1 MENSEIH
8 FSGGTGIMSQSDATA
23 YPVLQL
29 LVVTRSLVELTDR
42 AVSDSELS
50 RAAADVLVFAAR
62 QAAKLVEEVVSA
74 RSHDPVGAHA
84 FAQCPSSADL
94 DRAYSDLECLAEAAG
109 MIRAHG
115 IGSQYRAH
123 LAYLMRYAAESA
135 CNALERA
142 ERPTDDALAASALA
156 GLPPATLHN

>member
-1 MENSEIH
+1 
-8 FSGGTGIMSQSDATA
+8 MSQSDATGR
-23 YPVLQL
+23 PVAQL

-50 RAAADVLVFAAR
+50 HAAADVLVFAAR
-62 QAAKLVEEVVSA
+62 QAARLVEDVVSL
-74 RSHDPVGAHA
+74 RSRDPDGASA
-84 FAQCPSSADL
+84 FVQCSSSGDL

-109 MIRAHG
+109 MVRAYG

-135 CNALERA
+135 CQALERA
-142 ERPTDDALAASALA
+142 ERSMNLADLA
-156 GLPPATLHN
+156 GLSPAFSLDARN

>member
-1 MENSEIH
+1 MSLSE
-8 FSGGTGIMSQSDATA
+8 TA
-23 YPVLQL
+23 NRPVAQL

-50 RAAADVLVFAAR
+50 HAAADVLMFAAR
-62 QAAKLVEEVVSA
+62 QAARLVEDVVSL
-74 RSHDPVGAHA
+74 RSREPDEANA
-84 FAQCPSSADL
+84 FIQCTSSADL

-109 MIRAHG
+109 MIRAYG
-115 IGSQYRAH
+115 IGTQYRAH

-142 ERPTDDALAASALA
+142 ERSMNLADITSLTHSWVMDAHA
-156 GLPPATLHN
+156 

>member
-1 MENSEIH
+1 MDH
-8 FSGGTGIMSQSDATA
+8 SDVTA
-23 YPVLQL
+23 NPVAQL

-42 AVSDSELS
+42 AMSDSELS

-62 QAAKLVEEVVSA
+62 QAARLVEDLVSV
-74 RSHDPVGAHA
+74 RSHDAIRARDFV
-84 FAQCPSSADL
+84 QSSSSMDL
-94 DRAYSDLECLAEAAG
+94 DRAYTDLECLAEAAG

-135 CNALERA
+135 CMALERA
-142 ERPTDDALAASALA
+142 ERSMAKAEPASN
-156 GLPPATLHN
+156 GATLPEALHF

>member
-1 MENSEIH
+1 MMIH
-8 FSGGTGIMSQSDATA
+8 SQAA
-23 YPVLQL
+23 AGPVAQL
-29 LVVTRSLVELTDR
+29 LIVTRSLVELTDR

-74 RSHDPVGAHA
+74 RSHDPAGAHA

-109 MIRAHG
+109 MLRAHG

-135 CNALERA
+135 SNALERA
-142 ERPTDDALAASALA
+142 ERTLDDAPTASALA

>member
-1 MENSEIH
+1 MTLN
-8 FSGGTGIMSQSDATA
+8 DAA
-23 YPVLQL
+23 GRPVAQL

-50 RAAADVLVFAAR
+50 HAAADVLVFAAR
-62 QAAKLVEEVVSA
+62 QAARLVEDVVNLRSRDPDDASA
-74 RSHDPVGAHA
+74 FV
-84 FAQCPSSADL
+84 QCSSSADL

-115 IGSQYRAH
+115 IGTQYRAH

-135 CNALERA
+135 CSALERA
-142 ERPTDDALAASALA
+142 ERSMNLADLTSLTNAWAMDARS
-156 GLPPATLHN
+156 N

>member
-1 MENSEIH
+1 
-8 FSGGTGIMSQSDATA
+8 MSQSNATA
-23 YPVLQL
+23 YPVTQL
-29 LVVTRSLVELTDR
+29 LVVTRSLVELSDR

-62 QAAKLVEEVVSA
+62 QAAKLVEDIVSA
-74 RSHDPVGAHA
+74 RSHEPADAHA
-84 FAQCPSSADL
+84 FVQCPSSADL

-142 ERPTDDALAASALA
+142 ERSMDNVDAAAV
-156 GLPPATLHN
+156 ATERMPQATHR

>member
-1 MENSEIH
+1 MDH
-8 FSGGTGIMSQSDATA
+8 SDATA
-23 YPVLQL
+23 NPVAQL

-42 AVSDSELS
+42 AMSDSELS

-62 QAAKLVEEVVSA
+62 QAARLVEDLVSV
-74 RSHDPVGAHA
+74 RSHDAMRARDFV
-84 FAQCPSSADL
+84 QSTSSADL
-94 DRAYSDLECLAEAAG
+94 DRAYTDLECLAEAAG

-135 CNALERA
+135 CTALERA
-142 ERPTDDALAASALA
+142 ERSMTRAEALSGMATT
-156 GLPPATLHN
+156 PATALHI

>member
-1 MENSEIH
+1 MDH
-8 FSGGTGIMSQSDATA
+8 SDVTA
-23 YPVLQL
+23 NPVAQL

-50 RAAADVLVFAAR
+50 RAAADVLVFASR
-62 QAAKLVEEVVSA
+62 QAARLVEEVVSL
-74 RSHDPVGAHA
+74 RSHAPASAHA
-84 FAQCPSSADL
+84 LVLCPSSSDL
-94 DRAYSDLECLAEAAG
+94 DRAYTDLECLAEAAG

-135 CNALERA
+135 CQALERA
-142 ERPTDDALAASALA
+142 HRAMETPKPVSEGAPAAAA
-156 GLPPATLHN
+156 QD

>member
-1 MENSEIH
+1 MTH
-8 FSGGTGIMSQSDATA
+8 SDAA
-23 YPVLQL
+23 GRPVAQL

-50 RAAADVLVFAAR
+50 HAAADVLMFAAR
-62 QAAKLVEEVVSA
+62 QAARLVEDVVSL
-74 RSHDPVGAHA
+74 RSRDPDDAGA
-84 FAQCPSSADL
+84 FVQCSSSAEL

-115 IGSQYRAH
+115 IGSQYRSH

-135 CNALERA
+135 CSALERA
-142 ERPTDDALAASALA
+142 ERSMSLADITSL
-156 GLPPATLHN
+156 THSWVMDVRN